1 MHPVRC
7 SLLLAGL
14 VLALSGCVSQPAK
27 PGASAEFQA
36 RSGSRVSGKAML
48 SGLGSDKLRVEV
60 DARDVPPGEHG
71 FHIHE
76 VGDCSAADASSAK
89 GHYNPTGKRHGHHDK
104 AERHAGDLPNLVADA
119 AGTVKYS
126 ADLKGLSLKDVTGLS
141 LIIHADP
148 DDYIS
153 QPAGNSGKRI
163 ACAVI
168 RGL

>member
-48 SGLGSDKLRVEV
+48 SDLGSDKLRVEV

-89 GHYNPTGKRHGHHDK
+89 GHYNPTGRFNTHKALENALQKRVEF
-104 AERHAGDLPNLVADA
+104 ALADA